1 MEAIRKEIADLIGI
15 DIRSSQSNISYT
27 VLESVQEV
35 GYLRKKITYDAFGDA
50 VPAYLLIPDGARN
63 APAVLINHQH
73 NSERHLGKSE
83 VCGLAGSP
91 YQAFG
96 PQLARLGFV
105 VLVLDVICFEERRK
119 NARGTQ
125 PLPNDLDFW
134 NHLNEMCY
142 RLLRGE
148 CLMKKILEDT
158 MSAVTLLSQLPM
170 VDKARIG
177 TLGHSMGGNTVQ
189 FLFALDERLSFACAS
204 GSACSYRNR
213 MAHGV
218 GIELA
223 SVIPN
228 FYKKYDI
235 GDLLACGAPRKLL
248 IVSAEEDKYSRDA
261 AEMVAIAKRA
271 YAALNAEDNI
281 THIRYPG
288 GHPLTRERFDAIIKW
303 LISAADSVGQDEKKD

>member
-1 MEAIRKEIADLIGI
+1 MMETVRKEIADLIGI
-15 DIRSSQSNISYT
+15 DIRSTRSHISYT
-27 VLESVQEV
+27 VLESSQED
-35 GYLRKKITYDAFGDA
+35 GYIRKKITYDSFADP
-50 VPAYLLIPDGARN
+50 VPAYLLIPEGSQH

-83 VCGLAGSP
+83 VCGLVGDP
-91 YQAFG
+91 FQAFG
-96 PQLARLGFV
+96 PVLARHGFV
-105 VLVLDVICFEERRK
+105 VLVPDVICFEKRRK
-119 NARGTQ
+119 NAHGTE
-125 PLPNDLDFW
+125 PLANDMDFW

-148 CLMKKILEDT
+148 YLMKKILEDT

-170 VDKARIG
+170 VDKTRIG

-189 FLFALDERLSFACAS
+189 FLFALDERISFACAS

-213 MAHGV
+213 MENGV

-235 GDLLACGAPRKLL
+235 GDLLACAAPRKLL
-248 IVSAEEDKYSRDA
+248 IVSADNDKYSRDA
-261 AEMVAIAKRA
+261 EDVVAIAKRS
-271 YAALNAEDNI
+271 YAELNAEDNI
-281 THIRYPG
+281 THVRYPG
-288 GHPLTRERFDAIIKW
+288 GHALTQERFDDIVKWII
-303 LISAADSVGQDEKKD
+303 SVADR